1 MTGSH
6 ERPLAAEQLLTG
18 YNVVMVLIWA
28 VFIAKA
34 PYAPWLLLAHAA
46 AMALPWLFARVM
58 PTAGRPLRFL
68 RELNP
73 LLFLAVFWL
82 ELDLVRP
89 VLGLTGIDGPV
100 AALDR
105 LMAGGAHLHQ
115 VWLPAMHGRWFSET
129 MYGLYWAYYVAVY
142 VPPIV
147 LALMARHE
155 PVRDMVFRLVLVY
168 LGCYL
173 VFIAFPVDGPHFLE
187 PPYQGPHTAGF
198 FYGLV
203 ERAQGF
209 GDSRGCSFPSSHVAA
224 AAMGAML
231 GWRWLPRWMAVLLWI
246 EAVGVLLSTCY
257 TQHHYAIDSVTG
269 FAWAVGAWYL
279 AGPLG
284 RWVGATRRPPT
295 TQPPRGSVQSAEGRG

>member
-6 ERPLAAEQLLTG
+6 ERPLAAERLLTG
-18 YNVVMVLIWA
+18 YNGVMVLIWA
-28 VFIAKA
+28 ACIARA

-46 AMALPWLFARVM
+46 AIGLPWLFARAM
-58 PTAGRPLRFL
+58 PTAGRPMRFL
-68 RELNP
+68 REMNP

-89 VLGLTGIDGPV
+89 VLDLPGIDGPV

-115 VWLPAMHGRWFSET
+115 VWLPAMHGRVFSEV
-129 MYGLYWAYYVAVY
+129 MYFLYWAYYFAVY
-142 VPPIV
+142 APPIV
-147 LALMARHE
+147 LALLARHE

-168 LGCYL
+168 VGCYL
-173 VFIAFPVDGPHFLE
+173 VFMAFPVDGPHFLE
-187 PPYQGPHTAGF
+187 APYQGPHTAGF

-203 ERAQGF
+203 ESAQGF

-231 GWRWLPRWMAVLLWI
+231 AWRWLPRWMAVVLWI
-246 EAVGVLLSTCY
+246 EAIGVLLSTFY

-279 AGPLG
+279 AGPVR
-284 RWVGATRRPPT
+284 RWTA
-295 TQPPRGSVQSAEGRG
+295 QPPSHPGQRAEGSG